1 MFKELGI
8 VVLNHDFKKYGLKEG
23 SIGTVVHV
31 YKDKKH
37 AEVEFL
43 DHAGKTIAVIFL
55 DFSEISL
62 ANIKIKSE
70 IEDVTKFFSPN
81 FGLKDF
87 TWDQMKT
94 SSERSGFYAS

>member
-37 AEVEFL
+37 AGVG
-43 DHAGKTIAVIFL
+43 GKSGRRTCE
-55 DFSEISL
+55 S
-62 ANIKIKSE
+62 
-70 IEDVTKFFSPN
+70 SP
-81 FGLKDF
+81 
-87 TWDQMKT
+87 
-94 SSERSGFYAS
+94 